1 MRILIVATSPVL
13 PPSHGGRIRTHRLA
27 VGLVRAGASVDVLVP
42 WVPGAPRHTMEL
54 EGARFHPHFLPAN
67 ALPFLFRDRL
77 VPSMVAHS
85 WQPFALGPRQLL
97 KSFAGYDVGQFE
109 LVGHARWMRRTP
121 TRLKVYGS
129 HNVELDFL
137 RAQPVPWG
145 LRNMMLR
152 RVEELE
158 RRAVR
163 DSDLVVACTDDD
175 ASRLRKLYGSAPAF
189 EVIPNGFDAELLS
202 SDSTNG
208 TAARRS
214 LGIPQ
219 EARILLFVGSAA
231 PHNVDAVRFLQRE
244 ILPRLDAGVH
254 LLVVG
259 DCGVATRGE
268 PAHAGRI
275 HRPGRLDDL
284 RPAFAAA
291 DVAVNPVLT
300 GSGSNLKVAE
310 YLASGLPV
318 ITTAV
323 GLRGFERH
331 SAGVIVAERDDF
343 AAAIAG
349 AVLTRG
355 QRRAV
360 EGLSWDALARRLYDV
375 YARLLGSA

>member
-13 PPSHGGRIRTHRLA
+13 PPSHGGRVRTHRLA
-27 VGLVRAGASVDVLVP
+27 VGLARAGASVDVLIP
-42 WVPGAPRHTMEL
+42 WVPGAPRHTVGL
-54 EGARFHPHFLPAN
+54 KGARFHPHFLPAN
-67 ALPFLFRDRL
+67 ALPLLFRDRL

-97 KSFAGYDVGQFE
+97 NSFAGYDVSQFE
-109 LVGHARWMRRTP
+109 LVGHASWMRRTP
-121 TRLKVYGS
+121 TRLKVYAS

-137 RAQPVPWG
+137 RAQPVSSA
-145 LRNMMLR
+145 LRNTMLR

-163 DSDLVVACTDDD
+163 DSDLVVACTDGD

-189 EVIPNGFDAELLS
+189 EVIPNGFDADLLNS
-202 SDSTNG
+202 ESADG

-214 LGIPQ
+214 LGIPE
-219 EARILLFVGSAA
+219 EARLLLFVGSAA
-231 PHNVDAVRFLQRE
+231 PHNVEAVQFLQHE
-244 ILPRLDAGVH
+244 VLPRLDATVH

-259 DCGVATRGE
+259 DCGPATRKE
-268 PAHAGRI
+268 PAIADRV

-291 DVAVNPVLT
+291 DVAVNPILT

-318 ITTAV
+318 VTTAV
-323 GLRGFERH
+323 GLRGFESH
-331 SAGVIVAERDDF
+331 SAGVIVAERDVF
-343 AAAIAG
+343 AAAIGG
-349 AVLTRG
+349 AVLQRG
-355 QRRAV
+355 ARRAV
-360 EGLSWDALARRLYDV
+360 EDLSWDALARRLYEV
-375 YARLLGSA
+375 YARLLGI